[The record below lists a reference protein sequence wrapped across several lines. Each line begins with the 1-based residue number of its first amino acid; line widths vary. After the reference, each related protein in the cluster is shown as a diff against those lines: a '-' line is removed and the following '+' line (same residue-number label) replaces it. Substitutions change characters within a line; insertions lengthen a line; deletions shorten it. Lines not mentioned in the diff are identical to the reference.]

1 MPMFCC
7 KYKREVILLLICITA
22 IYGFPLLFRLLPAG
36 TLPDGDIL
44 LRISAGIV
52 FSAVVWYS
60 FSAQRRFLPVLAVG
74 ILSVGMRRSLYGS
87 STIMLASRTAGS
99 ALSSVYGNFLFV
111 AVAAAVG
118 FLLGYLI
125 DCRRKNKQK

>member
-1 MPMFCC
+1 MSMFCC
-7 KYKREVILLLICITA
+7 KYKREVILLLICIVA

-36 TLPDGDIL
+36 SLPDGDIL

-52 FSAVVWYS
+52 FAAVVWYS

-74 ILSVGMRRSLYGS
+74 ILSVGMRRSLYGNS
-87 STIMLASRTAGS
+87 MVMLASRTSESTLS
-99 ALSSVYGNFLFV
+99 AVFSNLLLI

-118 FLLGYLI
+118 LLLGYLLN
-125 DCRRKNKQK
+125 CRRKRKK